1 MSLNCNKQTN
11 VIHGVKTE
19 LTTGEIKT
27 IVAAVVKVLLGTL
40 DFSSQNT
47 FRVSLSLHH
56 TFFYLLQIHTTI
68 KTQLIT
74 RSAVDA
80 DCEVRINTV

>member
-19 LTTGEIKT
+19 LTTREIKT

-40 DFSSQNT
+40 GFSCIKVEQNEAE
-47 FRVSLSLHH
+47 FKLSRMVEL
-56 TFFYLLQIHTTI
+56 
-68 KTQLIT
+68 
-74 RSAVDA
+74 
-80 DCEVRINTV
+80 